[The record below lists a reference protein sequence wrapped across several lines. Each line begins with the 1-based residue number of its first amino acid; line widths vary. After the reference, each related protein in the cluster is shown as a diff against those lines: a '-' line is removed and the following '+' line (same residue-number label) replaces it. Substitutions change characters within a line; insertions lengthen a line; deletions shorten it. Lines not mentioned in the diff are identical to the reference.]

1 MSPKTRT
8 PMSEEHKSALAEGR
22 DQGRIVRR
30 YLEALDANKP
40 KRGRKRSPES
50 IAKRLETVEKEIP
63 TADPLK
69 RLHLIQERMDLRSAL
84 EASNAGNE
92 MAELEKAFVEVAA
105 AYGERKGITYTAW
118 RELGIPTPVLE
129 RAGISRAS

>member
-1 MSPKTRT
+1 MSPKSRT

-50 IAKRLETVEKEIP
+50 IAKRLEAVESEIP

-84 EASNAGNE
+84 EASNASNE
-92 MAELEKAFVEVAA
+92 MAELEKGFVEVAA
-105 AYGERKGITYTAW
+105 SYGQRKGITYTAW
-118 RELGIPTPVLE
+118 RELGIPAAVLE
-129 RAGISRAS
+129 RAGISRAG